1 MTRLITL
8 RFDTEVKME
17 DPIRYSSKKIR
28 QIRKNCHD
36 LILEMEKRIDG
47 IRLIAGEDPSELR
60 QAIECYRIQLDHLD
74 TAAEL
79 YDQCS
84 AKAEAEVIEALKRG
98 GA

>member
-1 MTRLITL
+1 MTLQGSMTRLITQ

-47 IRLIAGEDPSELR
+47 IRLIAGEDPSGFSWIIWIQRQNSMTNAPRKQKLR
-60 QAIECYRIQLDHLD
+60 
-74 TAAEL
+74 
-79 YDQCS
+79 
-84 AKAEAEVIEALKRG
+84 
-98 GA
+98 